1 MGEKKCYE
9 KPATTLER
17 QVEILSER
25 GMIIDDP
32 ERAMRYLAHINYYHL
47 EAYWLP
53 FEKSRDPHQF
63 HEATTF
69 DSVLDIYLFDR
80 DLRILLLDA
89 IERIELSIKTQW
101 AYTLGIKYG
110 SHAHLDKDLFRF
122 DDESYFEAVVE
133 LKAACLKSDEKY
145 IEHFSNKYSEILPP
159 LWAVCEIMSFGK
171 ISKWIKNLKDPSDR
185 NMISRKY
192 ELDEVVFCSFL
203 HSLNVLRNRCAHHC
217 RVWNRSLKFGIKL
230 PKNPEIL
237 SDSVY
242 GNNKTKN
249 KLYNQLCM
257 LLHMMNVINPG
268 HSWKTR
274 LGKLLKRY
282 PGIRPDSM
290 GFPDDWENL
299 PLWQGIFDK

>member
-89 IERIELSIKTQW
+89 IERIELSIKMQW

-122 DDESYFEAVVE
+122 DDESYFESIVE
-133 LKAACLKSDEKY
+133 LKASCLKSDEN
-145 IEHFSNKYSEILPP
+145 ISNTFQINIQRSCP
-159 LWAVCEIMSFGK
+159 LYGQCAKSCLLEKFRNG
-171 ISKWIKNLKDPSDR
+171 SK
-185 NMISRKY
+185 
-192 ELDEVVFCSFL
+192 
-203 HSLNVLRNRCAHHC
+203 
-217 RVWNRSLKFGIKL
+217 
-230 PKNPEIL
+230 
-237 SDSVY
+237 
-242 GNNKTKN
+242 T
-249 KLYNQLCM
+249 
-257 LLHMMNVINPG
+257 
-268 HSWKTR
+268 
-274 LGKLLKRY
+274 
-282 PGIRPDSM
+282 
-290 GFPDDWENL
+290 
-299 PLWQGIFDK
+299 

>member
-1 MGEKKCYE
+1 M
-9 KPATTLER
+9 
-17 QVEILSER
+17 
-25 GMIIDDP
+25 
-32 ERAMRYLAHINYYHL
+32 
-47 EAYWLP
+47 
-53 FEKSRDPHQF
+53 
-63 HEATTF
+63 
-69 DSVLDIYLFDR
+69 
-80 DLRILLLDA
+80 
-89 IERIELSIKTQW
+89 
-101 AYTLGIKYG
+101 
-110 SHAHLDKDLFRF
+110 
-122 DDESYFEAVVE
+122 
-133 LKAACLKSDEKY
+133 KSDEKY
-145 IEHFSNKYSEILPP
+145 IKHFSNKYSEILPP

-203 HSLNVLRNRCAHHC
+203 HALNILRNRCAHHC

-242 GNNKTKN
+242 RNSKTKN